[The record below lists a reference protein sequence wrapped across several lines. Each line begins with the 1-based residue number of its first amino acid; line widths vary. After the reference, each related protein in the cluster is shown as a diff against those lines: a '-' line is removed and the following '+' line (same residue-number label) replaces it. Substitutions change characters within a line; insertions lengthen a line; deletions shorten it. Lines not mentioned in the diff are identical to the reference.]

1 MQALNLSQTGLNLE
15 QLKTICIVPTLCV
28 GTHLQTL
35 CVASLRDAERPKG
48 NDNDTVV
55 SSSDVHPLRDVA
67 PLGCFHQHKIR
78 FNFRFQNR

>member
-48 NDNDTVV
+48 KGIPTQSVGTIHLE
-55 SSSDVHPLRDVA
+55 HPE
-67 PLGCFHQHKIR
+67 
-78 FNFRFQNR
+78 